1 MKIIRTAN
9 LIILKTAILG
19 GQIDA
24 SGNCCESDHSFTR
37 YNDHLKIKGH
47 LQWDL
52 VRRHIE
58 FYINEY
64 GDNKFFYWNEWY
76 KFKMPSRKNMN
87 IITNIIFCALYVLK
101 NEEE

>member
-9 LIILKTAILG
+9 LRIIKTAILG
-19 GQIDA
+19 GEIDA

-37 YNDHLKIKGH
+37 YNDHLKMKGH

-64 GDNKFFYWNEWY
+64 GDNKFYYWGDWC

-87 IITNIIFCALYVLK
+87 ILTDRIFYALL
-101 NEEE
+101 NLDN